1 MRPRSVWA
9 RAEDPQEVP
18 AGRLHE
24 PADLL
29 LPGRPVDGQLRGV
42 RVPRPDRRRGPRPV
56 LAIFG
61 RELVD
66 VCVKFHAARGRRARL
81 A

>member
-1 MRPRSVWA
+1 MIA
-9 RAEDPQEVP
+9 TAL
-18 AGRLHE
+18 G
-24 PADLL
+24 
-29 LPGRPVDGQLRGV
+29 
-42 RVPRPDRRRGPRPV
+42 

-66 VCVKFHAARGRRARL
+66 VCVKFHAARGSRARV

>member
-1 MRPRSVWA
+1 MAQKIQTLLVDDLDGSE
-9 RAEDPQEVP
+9 AE
-18 AGRLHE
+18 GT
-24 PADLL
+24 
-29 LPGRPVDGQLRGV
+29 V
-42 RVPRPDRRRGPRPV
+42 RFG